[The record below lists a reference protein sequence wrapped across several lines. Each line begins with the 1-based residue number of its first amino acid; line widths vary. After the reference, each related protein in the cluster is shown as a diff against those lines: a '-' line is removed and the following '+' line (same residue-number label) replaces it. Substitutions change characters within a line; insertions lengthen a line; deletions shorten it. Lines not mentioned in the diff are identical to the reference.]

1 MIMTDPN
8 VIKCLVMDD
17 EPPARS
23 ILKNYIEAMPA
34 LKWVGECGNA
44 IQALSCLQQNE
55 VHLIF
60 LDIRM
65 PQLSGIDFLKTLKNP
80 PAVIFT
86 TAYSDYAIQSYELD
100 AVDYL
105 LKPIQFERFIKAIN
119 KVLYAKGNK
128 QIAEAAA
135 TTEAPATKE
144 SFVYFRADRKM
155 VKVMLRDIHY
165 IESMKDYVKV
175 FTGNGTI
182 VTRQSIISLEAMLP
196 CNMFLRTHRS
206 FIVSLEKIRSFTNEV
221 IEIDK
226 SEIPVGKLY
235 RNSVMKALSN

>member
-1 MIMTDPN
+1 MTDQN
-8 VIKCLVMDD
+8 VIKCLVIDD

-23 ILKNYIEAMPA
+23 ILQNYIEAMPA
-34 LKWVGECGNA
+34 LKWMGECGNA
-44 IQALSCLQQNE
+44 IQALSYLQQHE
-55 VHLIF
+55 VQLIF

-86 TAYSDYAIQSYELD
+86 TAYSDYAIQSYDLD
-100 AVDYL
+100 ALDYL
-105 LKPIQFERFIKAIN
+105 LKPIQFERFIKAVN
-119 KVLYAKGNK
+119 KVLYAQGNK
-128 QIAEAAA
+128 QIPE
-135 TTEAPATKE
+135 TITNSDGPAVKE

-196 CNMFLRTHRS
+196 GNMFLRTHRS

-221 IEIDK
+221 IEIEK

-235 RNSVMKALSN
+235 RNNVMKVLSN